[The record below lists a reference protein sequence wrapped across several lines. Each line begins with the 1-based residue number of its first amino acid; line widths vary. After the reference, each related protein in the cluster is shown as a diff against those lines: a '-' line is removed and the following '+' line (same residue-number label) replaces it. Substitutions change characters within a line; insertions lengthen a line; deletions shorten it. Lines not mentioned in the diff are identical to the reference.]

1 MPRLS
6 EITPL
11 PPMDLRG
18 LPTTDAYGNKVTL
31 PETDSSGMPT
41 LRGPMPG
48 AAVPQQPKQA
58 PAATPAAP
66 IVGDPNSVQNL
77 TRRAGEMER
86 QRMADINATPPQLR
100 GTQPMDYSTYREF
113 TRGNVERMQQ
123 NPRQGTLR
131 PDAQAAIDARQEA
144 LARGATPAEA
154 GRAAQDAF
162 RRQRSGQMPSMPVG
176 GQSAPMSE
184 IDGGLPFPEPVM
196 VDYQD
201 ASRPAP
207 KYQGETL
214 PAMTREGEYTP
225 SSSSGADLQ
234 LQTMMPNEF
243 ALDGTELSQAQPAVI
258 RQDANGNQMSM
269 GVDGQW
275 HSVSQRG
282 RATQMAT
289 SPGAVRGAAD
299 DIVGTEYGPRLRGT
313 QGAMLRFVEDPM
325 NPDGGA
331 LPVPAEYTDQGTYIS
346 NLSDQQR
353 QNIKTMLI
361 EQGGA
366 IGRRLQSIEDA
377 RSGVAGGDEKWRG
390 SRAAPQAMQTLQ
402 AEEDSILYGSMRE
415 PSGIIRNRAQR
426 MAEQERIGAQQQRQT
441 AAEQERLMQAQ
452 QRRNAQ
458 LWQKAQQQA
467 IQELTDPTG
476 YRPLDPNQVAQRT
489 AYLYKASGGG
499 ASAQPAQGGMQA
511 PQGGMA
517 QPQSG
522 APDSMGMRPA
532 PQRGPQEVAISPDS
546 PVDFEQLPSGK
557 LIAVIPPSI
566 RGGRPTPM
574 PAYNFE
580 GRAVVVPSSPA
591 EEDLLP
597 PGTLFVKPGELA
609 ANKGRIYTK
618 EGRVAGASEAT
629 QIPMQEEA
637 RLIEEA
643 AGKRAKPRMESIQQ
657 YQEEAASY
665 KRMEQDAT
673 ARAVAAVNEKAG
685 EPILTINP
693 GTGGVVGFE
702 GDAAKSYQSGAAQ
715 RFDLRGEFALEMQNA
730 MKELAA
736 EEYTDPKKSPSWIKR
751 RGSEITT
758 IEKPVPPA
766 GYTEGQELMPTEE
779 ERAAARSEYFGKYG
793 VEPEQVA
800 AERVLLQAKDIYK
813 PRMVDGKQQVTV
825 SGVPMPAVRIAAGN
839 VRATL
844 PRPETPEQA
853 MLLLRG
859 GMPFATERN
868 GRPMPAMGM
877 RDDPRLKI
885 AVAEQNKSIGSKMGA
900 GQSNAGAV
908 AAYDYVR
915 DVFGYLGKAKYDQ
928 IYKQLLLGELKY
940 QLTGT

>member
-123 NPRQGTLR
+123 NPAQRAPTRQGIPAMQAPGAPSTM
-131 PDAQAAIDARQEA
+131 PTPVPGTSPAQPIPGTD
-144 LARGATPAEA
+144 
-154 GRAAQDAF
+154 
-162 RRQRSGQMPSMPVG
+162 VN
-176 GQSAPMSE
+176 APPNMFADESN
-184 IDGGLPFPEPVM
+184 GGLPFPEQVM

-201 ASRPAP
+201 ASRPSAIYP
-207 KYQGETL
+207 AQTL
-214 PAMTREGEYTP
+214 PAVTPEPGTTP
-225 SSSSGADLQ
+225 SSGSGRQLQ
-234 LQTMMPNEF
+234 L
-243 ALDGTELSQAQPAVI
+243 
-258 RQDANGNQMSM
+258 
-269 GVDGQW
+269 
-275 HSVSQRG
+275 
-282 RATQMAT
+282 T
-289 SPGAVRGAAD
+289 SPGAVRGATD

-390 SRAAPQAMQTLQ
+390 SRAAPKAMQTLQ
-402 AEEDSILYGSMRE
+402 SEEDSILYGAMRE

-546 PVDFEQLPSGK
+546 PVDFEQLPNGK